1 MNKYLL
7 IFGLLAGLLITR
19 EPVQGALPGREAE
32 KNFLPFENIYV
43 HTDKDIYFAG
53 DRLFYKMYLQSSPG
67 QAGDIHSSIFYL
79 GLADTT
85 GRFVAQLELYAKQA
99 IQSGSILLPD
109 TLATGVYSLAGWTN
123 NMLIDRSA
131 VFARQVLII
140 NRFDENVM
148 GFVNSQR
155 LFALEPDSMAA
166 VETIDL
172 DAWKHPSG
180 VFSAEKTHY
189 RTREMVTL
197 HPELSGLPESIAS
210 ASITVT
216 RAESLLKNVP
226 GALSAGDDIPRSGQ
240 ANSRQ
245 QAMIRLQQG
254 LFPPEAF
261 PAKNQTIT
269 IKQPEFM
276 IIPEGIGPVIN
287 GKVFE
292 RNNSAPVSNAVVFLS
307 ALDTVVNLKY
317 SVSQS
322 DGSFYFLLNEYYQG
336 KELYLSVYNGQDDV
350 STYEIQLREKFV
362 PRPFPANKLITH
374 ENIFGYLEEAMAFK
388 RIQRAVSP
396 VNYARVSVTDSS
408 ASMPAPLVYFSPLHK
423 IQTRDY
429 VALDNFFEIG
439 NEIVPNLRL
448 RRRGDHVMASIVNP
462 NNRSLLSG
470 EPGFFFNGVYVSGV
484 KSLADLPSEQ
494 IASVEV
500 LSVPWLFGNIEFS
513 GIVGVFSGEK
523 QVPVPGRESY
533 TIIQG
538 NGLNGQQ
545 VMEYNESAVDRNR
558 PASLPDFRETLL
570 WIPEMPLHNGIPQP
584 VSFYTSD
591 LKGTFAAVVEGFD
604 VTGRPFSQV
613 IYIIVN

>member
-67 QAGDIHSSIFYL
+67 QAGDIHSSVFYL

-85 GRFVAQLELYAKQA
+85 GRFVAQLELYAKNA
-99 IQSGSILLPD
+99 TYSGSILLPD
-109 TLATGVYSLAGWTN
+109 TLATGIYSLAGWTN

-131 VFARQVLII
+131 VFSRQVLLL
-140 NRFDENVM
+140 NRFDEKVM

-166 VETIDL
+166 VEIIDL
-172 DAWKHPSG
+172 DAWKHPSRI
-180 VFSAEKTHY
+180 FSAEKTHY

-216 RAESLLKNVP
+216 RAESLLQNVP

-261 PAKNQTIT
+261 QAINQTIT

-292 RNNSAPVSNAVVFLS
+292 RNSSAPVSNAVVFLS

-322 DGSFYFLLNEYYQG
+322 DGSFYFLLNEYHQG

-350 STYEIQLREKFV
+350 SKYEIHLREKFV
-362 PRPFPANKLITH
+362 PRPFSANKVITH
-374 ENIFGYLEEAMAFK
+374 ENIFGYLEEAMVFK

-396 VNYARVSVTDSS
+396 VNYARVSITDPS

-423 IQTRDY
+423 IHTRDY